1 MAPSPLDKHPAGYK
15 SPRDWLVRLGMD
27 LRSCFVCYVELKLA
41 PTDAIWLF
49 SVQTYLE
56 LGNIMILSIIVIL
69 KCHDNRNR
77 REIFNIVISPIQYYR
92 KYRDYQ
98 KIHCSETFISVNYFQ
113 LIFTILVPI
122 ALLSDIVII
131 SIIVI
136 ITLMIYRD
144 MKFLL
149 SPIPRRTF
157 NPPLRGSPSP
167 PPSTPIGVLVVLV

>member
-1 MAPSPLDKHPAGYK
+1 MN
-15 SPRDWLVRLGMD
+15 LVNNTHYT
-27 LRSCFVCYVELKLA
+27 V
-41 PTDAIWLF
+41 
-49 SVQTYLE
+49 E

-69 KCHDNRNR
+69 KCHDNR
-77 REIFNIVISPIQYYR
+77 REILDIVISPTRYYR

-98 KIHCSETFISVNYFQ
+98 KIHCSEKFISVKYFR
-113 LIFTILVPI
+113 LVFTILVPV

-149 SPIPRRTF
+149 SPIPT
-157 NPPLRGSPSP
+157 
-167 PPSTPIGVLVVLV
+167 IQYVK

>member
-1 MAPSPLDKHPAGYK
+1 
-15 SPRDWLVRLGMD
+15 
-27 LRSCFVCYVELKLA
+27 
-41 PTDAIWLF
+41 
-49 SVQTYLE
+49 
-56 LGNIMILSIIVIL
+56 MILSIIVIL

-77 REIFNIVISPIQYYR
+77 REIFNIVISPIRYYR

-113 LIFTILVPI
+113 FIFTILVPI
-122 ALLSDIVII
+122 VLLSDIVII

-149 SPIPRRTF
+149 LPIPNKRIA
-157 NPPLRGSPSP
+157 NGGHLLHNVNSNHS
-167 PPSTPIGVLVVLV
+167 L

>member
-1 MAPSPLDKHPAGYK
+1 MSIVTIWSVFLNP
-15 SPRDWLVRLGMD
+15 VTIVN
-27 LRSCFVCYVELKLA
+27 CLKLQHYM
-41 PTDAIWLF
+41 TIM
-49 SVQTYLE
+49 LE

-77 REIFNIVISPIQYYR
+77 REIFNIIISPTQYYR

-98 KIHCSETFISVNYFQ
+98 KIQCSETFISVNYFQ
-113 LIFTILVPI
+113 FIFTISVPI
-122 ALLSDIVII
+122 ALLSDIMII

-149 SPIPRRTF
+149 LPIPR
-157 NPPLRGSPSP
+157 
-167 PPSTPIGVLVVLV
+167 